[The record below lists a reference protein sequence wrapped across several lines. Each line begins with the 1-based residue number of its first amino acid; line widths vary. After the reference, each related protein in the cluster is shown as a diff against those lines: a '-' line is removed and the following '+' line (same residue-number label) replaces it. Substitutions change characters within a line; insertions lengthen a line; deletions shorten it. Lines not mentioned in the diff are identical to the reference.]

1 MISARRRFDV
11 SIDGAQVSTPS
22 GPCRFCSLTGEGDR
36 WRRGRDSAYPAG
48 GAEEAWVLSVSGW
61 DGRAGD
67 CRGQWAGRW
76 LTVIGHGEDGDL
88 SDGSTPAL
96 HAARPL
102 VDGGQVSVH
111 VPREASAPGNLL
123 SGS

>member
-1 MISARRRFDV
+1 MISARRGIDV
-11 SIDGAQVSTPS
+11 SVDGAQVSTHS
-22 GPCRFCSLTGEGDR
+22 GPCRFYSLTGGEGGGD
-36 WRRGRDSAYPAG
+36 GGEEGTEPTLLEEGSAVHLW
-48 GAEEAWVLSVSGW
+48 EEAWVLSVSGW

-88 SDGSTPAL
+88 SDGSAPAL

-111 VPREASAPGNLL
+111 VPR
-123 SGS
+123 